1 MTDLRLAALRWMESN
16 RFFDAAGLGIGRDN
30 VYFEGTRNDKVRR
43 IRALECDVFV
53 DDLAEVLSHAE
64 MPATCR
70 KILFGSEPQSEF
82 EQYASWDEVRDA
94 LFRGN

>member
-1 MTDLRLAALRWMESN
+1 MPRCRL
-16 RFFDAAGLGIGRDN
+16 
-30 VYFEGTRNDKVRR
+30 
-43 IRALECDVFV
+43 
-53 DDLAEVLSHAE
+53 
-64 MPATCR
+64 TCR